1 MRDIVIDTSC
11 ISKFT
16 CGNASYKAM
25 KRLVEAE
32 EITVHFP
39 YVVKREFE
47 TQKEIEAQKLYN
59 ESLKPLK
66 ALSNKFHELN
76 NVKDIIGNLES
87 AKCSI
92 LNSVNAD
99 NEEFFDG
106 LNSNIKDISSEQAL
120 KAMEA
125 YFEGNPPLTNKKDR
139 QDIPDSFICQSIQ
152 SIKSDGNI
160 DSLIV
165 IANDDKIKNT
175 FIGQEGY
182 IVYSS
187 LKEFLS
193 SEEMQSILAN
203 IDTLE
208 SLRNNPLGLIS
219 RLESNNSVMAD
230 YLSRN
235 IGEVVY
241 GKSIKGTSIPSDD
254 NEATINSYDEGKN
267 IELNYSNIIH
277 YGNNQI
283 GVSFELDLWVVG
295 DFFIYKS
302 DYYANEYD
310 FYIDDWNDHYY
321 SAEEEFQI
329 KVSGVVSIKLN
340 GNDLDI
346 KEINLIDSDELEDY
360 LSDYYNEAI
369 MKIESIDSLELI
381 E

>member
-1 MRDIVIDTSC
+1 
-11 ISKFT
+11 
-16 CGNASYKAM
+16 
-25 KRLVEAE
+25 
-32 EITVHFP
+32 
-39 YVVKREFE
+39 
-47 TQKEIEAQKLYN
+47 
-59 ESLKPLK
+59 
-66 ALSNKFHELN
+66 
-76 NVKDIIGNLES
+76 
-87 AKCSI
+87 
-92 LNSVNAD
+92 
-99 NEEFFDG
+99 
-106 LNSNIKDISSEQAL
+106 
-120 KAMEA
+120 
-125 YFEGNPPLTNKKDR
+125 
-139 QDIPDSFICQSIQ
+139 
-152 SIKSDGNI
+152 
-160 DSLIV
+160 
-165 IANDDKIKNT
+165 
-175 FIGQEGY
+175 
-182 IVYSS
+182 
-187 LKEFLS
+187 
-193 SEEMQSILAN
+193 MQSILAN